1 MSEEKKN
8 MEDLLQS
15 ELDLGDTEA
24 VGAADDPFANIGAN
38 DDPFAGV
45 NGTED
50 TFVDIENDNNNPFN
64 DVAAEKTTE
73 AGEMTAEG
81 TGTEAVS
88 ETGVSE
94 DAPAKS
100 EMIKSL
106 KRQELRKQNIKKRRL
121 IIMRMYRMSR
131 KYQIKAANKAVQIR
145 LKLKSTE
152 WKPKRLRK
160 PRQVC

>member
-81 TGTEAVS
+81 TGTGS
-88 ETGVSE
+88 CFRNRGVGGC
-94 DAPAKS
+94 
-100 EMIKSL
+100 
-106 KRQELRKQNIKKRRL
+106 
-121 IIMRMYRMSR
+121 SR
-131 KYQIKAANKAVQIR
+131 KIGDDKKA
-145 LKLKSTE
+145 
-152 WKPKRLRK
+152 
-160 PRQVC
+160 

>member
-24 VGAADDPFANIGAN
+24 VGAADNPFANIGAN

-64 DVAAEKTTE
+64 DVAAAKNHRSWRNDCR
-73 AGEMTAEG
+73 G
-81 TGTEAVS
+81 TGTEAVFRNR
-88 ETGVSE
+88 GVGG
-94 DAPAKS
+94 
-100 EMIKSL
+100 
-106 KRQELRKQNIKKRRL
+106 
-121 IIMRMYRMSR
+121 
-131 KYQIKAANKAVQIR
+131 
-145 LKLKSTE
+145 
-152 WKPKRLRK
+152 
-160 PRQVC
+160 

>member
-100 EMIKSL
+100 EMM
-106 KRQELRKQNIKKRRL
+106 KQNIKKRRL

>member
-64 DVAAEKTTE
+64 DVAAEKNHRSWRNDCRRNRN
-73 AGEMTAEG
+73 G
-81 TGTEAVS
+81 S
-88 ETGVSE
+88 CFRNRGVGGC
-94 DAPAKS
+94 
-100 EMIKSL
+100 
-106 KRQELRKQNIKKRRL
+106 
-121 IIMRMYRMSR
+121 SR
-131 KYQIKAANKAVQIR
+131 KIGDDKKA
-145 LKLKSTE
+145 
-152 WKPKRLRK
+152 
-160 PRQVC
+160 

>member
-24 VGAADDPFANIGAN
+24 VGAADNPFANIGAN

-100 EMIKSL
+100 EMIK
-106 KRQELRKQNIKKRRL
+106 
-121 IIMRMYRMSR
+121 
-131 KYQIKAANKAVQIR
+131 
-145 LKLKSTE
+145 
-152 WKPKRLRK
+152 KPENEVNPKI
-160 PRQVC
+160 

>member
-1 MSEEKKN
+1 MEFLERKLSKGKEQTKNLKEEKIMSEEKKN

-64 DVAAEKTTE
+64 DVAAEK
-73 AGEMTAEG
+73 
-81 TGTEAVS
+81 
-88 ETGVSE
+88 
-94 DAPAKS
+94 P
-100 EMIKSL
+100 
-106 KRQELRKQNIKKRRL
+106 Q
-121 IIMRMYRMSR
+121 
-131 KYQIKAANKAVQIR
+131 
-145 LKLKSTE
+145 KLEK
-152 WKPKRLRK
+152 
-160 PRQVC
+160 